1 MLISVDHPGR
11 EDTAHRLRSFI
22 ADGRYQ
28 PGDRLPPERQLI
40 EMLQVTRSSLRR
52 ALERLEN
59 EGAIWRHVGKG
70 TFVGPSGVPVED
82 ELLSVAH
89 QMTPIKLM
97 RARLSIEPAL
107 AREAAINASGEAVA
121 QIFAATKRAQASASW
136 TEYERQDDAFHRA
149 IAEASDNLL
158 LVTLYHKLNQVQ
170 RAVAW
175 ATVQRTT
182 ARPDP
187 KHSSFIEHDAIAKAI
202 KDCDPDAAF
211 RAMRKHLNSVSYR
224 LFGDD

>member
-1 MLISVDHPGR
+1 MLTSVDHPER

-22 ADGRYQ
+22 ADGCYQ

-40 EMLQVTRSSLRR
+40 DMMQVRRSSLRR
-52 ALERLEN
+52 ALEMLEH

-70 TFVGPSGVPVED
+70 TFVGPGGVPVDD

-89 QMTPIKLM
+89 QMTPIKMM

-107 AREAAINASGEAVA
+107 AREAAINASGEAIA
-121 QIFAATKRAQASASW
+121 QIFGAIKRARAAASW
-136 TEYERQDDAFHRA
+136 AEYERQDDDFHRA
-149 IAEASDNLL
+149 IVEASDNLL
-158 LVTLYHKLNQVQ
+158 LVTLYNKLNQVQ

-175 ATVQRTT
+175 TTVQRTT

-187 KHSSFIEHDAIAKAI
+187 EHSSFTEHDAIAKAI
-202 KDCDPDAAF
+202 KDHDPDAAF
-211 RAMRKHLNSVSYR
+211 RNMHKHLKSVSNR
-224 LFGDD
+224 LFDGD